1 MSKQEMMDFIQE
13 ALESA
18 DEYVVQQVY
27 EFLQEVEY

>member
-18 DEYVVQQVY
+18 DEFVVQQVY

>member
-1 MSKQEMMDFIQE
+1 MVDFIQE

>member
-1 MSKQEMMDFIQE
+1 LSKQEMMDFIQE

>member
-18 DEYVVQQVY
+18 DEFVVQQVY
-27 EFLQEVEY
+27 EFLQETEY

>member
-1 MSKQEMMDFIQE
+1 MMDFIQE

>member
-1 MSKQEMMDFIQE
+1 MSKQEMVDFIQE